1 MKTGDFRDRVSFIR
15 DTRTQTDDG
24 GFTVAAT
31 TLGTVRAAVRAVAA
45 NEREEAG
52 RLFGATSYLFTIH
65 ARDMPTGL
73 TTGDAV
79 SWITAPGGSAVT
91 MQIRGIRQQT
101 GRALFLEIIGEA
113 GAIV

>member
-1 MKTGDFRDRVSFIR
+1 MKTGDMRERVSFLR

-24 GFTVAAT
+24 GFTVTAT

-52 RLFGATSYLFTIH
+52 RLFGATSYMFTIH
-65 ARDMPTGL
+65 ARDMPAGL

-79 SWITAPGGSAVT
+79 SWLTAPGGSAVT
-91 MQIRGIRQQT
+91 MQIRGIRQQI
-101 GRALFLEIIGEA
+101 GRTIFLEIVGEA
-113 GAIV
+113 GAVV